1 MSSPDYDQLNI
12 DDLRRLALGGTLRRI
27 DARAQYHLGQRYAD
41 GVGIAKD
48 QKEALR
54 WFEIAA
60 DQGLPEA
67 QRALAN
73 AYFHARGVAKDM
85 KEGTRR
91 LQLAAEAGD
100 PIAQRDLGYHH
111 AKGLGIPRNEI
122 EAVRWFRMAAAQG
135 DRYAQYNIGFA
146 YGNGRGVKKDEHEAI
161 HWYELAAAQDM
172 NDAQCALGVIYEHG
186 LGTAVDYEKAAQWN
200 RLAAD
205 EGYAEACTNLGWL
218 YENGLGVTQ
227 DFVTAKKWYEA
238 AARQEYEGARQ
249 RLVRLQN
256 RTLPPPPVNQHPL
269 NTEQSIADFLE
280 QSFAGFVGLDSVR
293 DEVFRQASYTQV
305 QKLRAQQGLRVPD
318 VPSRHLVFL
327 GNPGTGKTA
336 VARVIASLYQRL
348 GILRSDKVVETDRSG
363 LVASYVGQTAQK
375 TREIAES
382 ALGGVLFIDEAYSLA
397 SGGAQD
403 FGREAIETLL
413 KFMEDHRDDIA
424 VIVAGYKEEMETFVK
439 SNPGLSS
446 RFNRYIYF
454 PDYKPRELMTIFR
467 NLCIRHSY
475 ELPDSV
481 DQGLR
486 AIFLREIQVQ
496 RQRFGNARYAR
507 NLFEKVTE
515 AQAQRVYHLTNASVK
530 DLQEILP
537 ADVEQ
542 ALGEALPADNSLAMS
557 YDTVVKRLNAMIGLA
572 VVKKQVQRL
581 FDFVR
586 VQRERTH
593 AGRKAA
599 TGFTQHL
606 VFTGNPGTGKTAV
619 ARIVADLYHS
629 LEIIPTNRI
638 IEVDRAGLVAGYVG
652 QSAIKTREVIESA
665 LGGVLFIDE
674 AYALAQSDD
683 GNDFG
688 HEVIDTLLK
697 AMEDYRDQL
706 VVIVAGYREPMNVF
720 INSNPGFRSRFNHF
734 IDFADYNPDE
744 LLAIFN
750 AFSQDT
756 EYLIEAAAKPA
767 LLQEL
772 TQLYRDG
779 RTTDNGRFV
788 RNVFQRC
795 VEVQAQ
801 RVAHSDKKSPQEL
814 NTLRLADIQAA
825 LQEVLAEKNSSPA

>member
-1 MSSPDYDQLNI
+1 
-12 DDLRRLALGGTLRRI
+12 
-27 DARAQYHLGQRYAD
+27 
-41 GVGIAKD
+41 
-48 QKEALR
+48 
-54 WFEIAA
+54 
-60 DQGLPEA
+60 
-67 QRALAN
+67 
-73 AYFHARGVAKDM
+73 
-85 KEGTRR
+85 
-91 LQLAAEAGD
+91 
-100 PIAQRDLGYHH
+100 
-111 AKGLGIPRNEI
+111 
-122 EAVRWFRMAAAQG
+122 
-135 DRYAQYNIGFA
+135 
-146 YGNGRGVKKDEHEAI
+146 
-161 HWYELAAAQDM
+161 
-172 NDAQCALGVIYEHG
+172 
-186 LGTAVDYEKAAQWN
+186 
-200 RLAAD
+200 
-205 EGYAEACTNLGWL
+205 
-218 YENGLGVTQ
+218 
-227 DFVTAKKWYEA
+227 
-238 AARQEYEGARQ
+238 
-249 RLVRLQN
+249 
-256 RTLPPPPVNQHPL
+256 
-269 NTEQSIADFLE
+269 
-280 QSFAGFVGLDSVR
+280 
-293 DEVFRQASYTQV
+293 
-305 QKLRAQQGLRVPD
+305 
-318 VPSRHLVFL
+318 
-327 GNPGTGKTA
+327 
-336 VARVIASLYQRL
+336 
-348 GILRSDKVVETDRSG
+348 
-363 LVASYVGQTAQK
+363 
-375 TREIAES
+375 
-382 ALGGVLFIDEAYSLA
+382 
-397 SGGAQD
+397 
-403 FGREAIETLL
+403 
-413 KFMEDHRDDIA
+413 
-424 VIVAGYKEEMETFVK
+424 
-439 SNPGLSS
+439 
-446 RFNRYIYF
+446 
-454 PDYKPRELMTIFR
+454 
-467 NLCIRHSY
+467 
-475 ELPDSV
+475 
-481 DQGLR
+481 
-486 AIFLREIQVQ
+486 
-496 RQRFGNARYAR
+496 
-507 NLFEKVTE
+507 
-515 AQAQRVYHLTNASVK
+515 VK
-530 DLQEILP
+530 DLQVILP

-542 ALGEALPADNSLAMS
+542 ALGEALPADNSLAIS
-557 YDTVVKRLNAMIGLA
+557 YDAVVKRLNAMIGLA

-606 VFTGNPGTGKTAV
+606 VFTGNPGTGKTTV

-756 EYLIEAAAKPA
+756 EYLIEAAALTA

>member
-1 MSSPDYDQLNI
+1 MSSPDYDLLTI
-12 DDLRRLALGGTLRRI
+12 EELKHLALGGNLRRI
-27 DARAQYHLGQRYAD
+27 DVRAQFHLGQRYASGT
-41 GVGIAKD
+41 GVAKD
-48 QKEALR
+48 EQEALR
-54 WFEIAA
+54 WYEIAA

-73 AYFHARGVAKDM
+73 AYFHARGVPKDM
-85 KEGTRR
+85 REGNRR
-91 LQLAAEAGD
+91 LRLAAEAGD
-100 PIAQRDLGYHH
+100 PIAQRDLGFHH
-111 AKGLGIPRNEI
+111 AKGLGLPRDEV
-122 EAVRWFRMAAAQG
+122 EAVRWFRMAADQG
-135 DRYAQYNIGFA
+135 DKYAQYNLGFA
-146 YGNGRGVKKDEHEAI
+146 YGNGRGVKKDEQAAL
-161 HWYELAAAQDM
+161 HWYQLAAAQDM
-172 NDAQCALGVIYEHG
+172 NDAQCALGLIYEHG
-186 LGTAVDYEKAAQWN
+186 LGTAVDYEKAAHWN

-205 EGYAEACTNLGWL
+205 AGYAEACTNLGWQ

-227 DFVTAKKWYEA
+227 DFAAARKWYEA

-249 RLVRLQN
+249 RLVQLQN
-256 RTLPPPPVNQHPL
+256 RIRHPLPVARHPL
-269 NTEQSIADFLE
+269 NTEQSISDFLE
-280 QSFAGFVGLDSVR
+280 QAFAGFVGLEAVR

-305 QKLRAQQGLRVPD
+305 QKMRAQQGLRVPD

-336 VARVIASLYQRL
+336 VARIIASLYHRL
-348 GILRSDKVVETDRSG
+348 GILRSDTVVETDRAG
-363 LVASYVGQTAQK
+363 LVASYIGQTAQK
-375 TREIAES
+375 TRDIAAS
-382 ALGGVLFIDEAYSLA
+382 ALGGVLFIDEAYALA
-397 SGGAQD
+397 GGGAQD

-413 KFMEDHRDDIA
+413 KFMEDHRNDIA
-424 VIVAGYKEEMETFVK
+424 VIVAGYKEEMEAFVK

-454 PDYKPRELMTIFR
+454 PDYTPHELLTIFR
-467 NLCIRHSY
+467 NLCSAHSY
-475 ELPDSV
+475 ELPASIEG
-481 DQGLR
+481 GLR
-486 AIFLREIQVQ
+486 TIFQREIQAQ

-515 AQAQRVYHLTNASVK
+515 AQAQRVYHLASASVK
-530 DLQEILP
+530 DLQTLLP

-542 ALGEALPADNSLAMS
+542 ALGEALPAENSLTMS
-557 YDTVVKRLNAMIGLA
+557 YDAVIKRLNSMTGLA

-586 VQRERTH
+586 IQRERAQ
-593 AGRKAA
+593 AGSKAA
-599 TGFTQHL
+599 SGFTQHL

-652 QSAIKTREVIESA
+652 QSALKTREVIESA

-683 GNDFG
+683 GHDFG

-706 VVIVAGYREPMNVF
+706 VVIVAGYREPMNIF

-734 IDFADYNPDE
+734 IEFADYTPEE
-744 LLAIFN
+744 LLGIFDT
-750 AFSQDT
+750 FSRDT
-756 EYLIEAAAKPA
+756 EYVIEAAVAPA
-767 LLQEL
+767 LLAEF
-772 TQLYRDG
+772 TQLYHAG
-779 RTTDNGRFV
+779 RTGDNGRFV

-801 RVAHSDKKSPQEL
+801 RVARLEQKTAAEL
-814 NTLRLADIQAA
+814 NTLRLADIRLA
-825 LQEVLAEKNSSPA
+825 LQEVLAEKNAGPA